1 MGSRRPTTS
10 STWGRRGGTG
20 AAMWSR
26 AVPPRRSRKSRAP
39 TRDGSCGRFW
49 GAWKGGGP
57 WPERGERR
65 RPLPDF
71 PGLEDRERLL
81 LREQPLTLRLV
92 EQELHLFPDGVE
104 EGAGPG
110 LPLPA
115 PEALPVGVDRQFP
128 PGDHQR
134 EHDAEPRL
142 DGPLVEAGPDGSFLP
157 GAPRVRGGG
166 SGT

>member
-1 MGSRRPTTS
+1 LS
-10 STWGRRGGTG
+10 STGGRRGGTG

-26 AVPPRRSRKSRAP
+26 AGPLRRSRRTRAP

-65 RPLPDF
+65 RPRPDF

-104 EGAGPG
+104 EGTGPV
-110 LPLPA
+110 LPLHA
-115 PEALPVGVDRQFP
+115 PEALHVVVDRQFP

-142 DGPLVEAGPDGSFLP
+142 DGPLVEAGPGGSFFDRAS
-157 GAPRVRGGG
+157 GVRTGE
-166 SGT
+166 